1 MKLIFYH
8 SSFFLPQKQVKKLAQ
23 EEENDDEEED
33 EKNSA
38 KIKLLKKQAEQRLQV
53 LQMERLKADEDM
65 EQVRKS
71 FN

>member
-1 MKLIFYH
+1 M
-8 SSFFLPQKQVKKLAQ
+8 KKLAQ
-23 EEENDDEEED
+23 DEENDDDEEED

>member
-1 MKLIFYH
+1 M
-8 SSFFLPQKQVKKLAQ
+8 KKLAQ
-23 EEENDDEEED
+23 EEENDDEIEED